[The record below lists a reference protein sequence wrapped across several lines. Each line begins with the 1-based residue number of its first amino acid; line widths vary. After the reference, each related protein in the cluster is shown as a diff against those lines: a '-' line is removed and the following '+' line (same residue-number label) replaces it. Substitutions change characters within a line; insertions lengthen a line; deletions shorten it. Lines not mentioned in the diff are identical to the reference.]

1 MSEGHGWDRY
11 ALESPC
17 KNILGGRI
25 NLRNE
30 KGRVNGRIRRKK
42 DNREKF

>member
-1 MSEGHGWDRY
+1 MSEGHVWDRS
-11 ALESPC
+11 ALEFPC

-25 NLRNE
+25 NVRNE
-30 KGRVNGRIRRKK
+30 KGRVNGRRKK